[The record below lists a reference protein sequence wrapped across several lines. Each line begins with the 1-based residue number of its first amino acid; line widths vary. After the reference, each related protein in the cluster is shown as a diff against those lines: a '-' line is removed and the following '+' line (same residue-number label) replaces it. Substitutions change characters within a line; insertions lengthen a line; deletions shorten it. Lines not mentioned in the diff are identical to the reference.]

1 MSLQAHSDTQGNTSP
16 GDCWKWVPRSRSPNR
31 FGKRLSTSPF
41 NFDNPAALA
50 RTLEGADT
58 LFNTYWIRFAHG
70 GINHDTAVEN
80 LMTLISAAEDA
91 GVRRIVHL
99 SITNAALDSSLPC
112 FRGKARVEDAI
123 CQSSM
128 SHAILRPTVIFGRE
142 DILQNNIAWM
152 LRKFPFHP
160 IFGDGDYQVQPIFVG
175 DLAALAVD
183 LGQNRENVALDA
195 VGPEV
200 YTYREKVSL
209 ILEKIGANSWL
220 IRVNPE
226 LALIVSRIM
235 DVILRDVLLTREEV
249 DGLMSDLMVF
259 KSGERA
265 PG

>member
-1 MSLQAHSDTQGNTSP
+1 
-16 GDCWKWVPRSRSPNR
+16 
-31 FGKRLSTSPF
+31 
-41 NFDNPAALA
+41 
-50 RTLEGADT
+50 
-58 LFNTYWIRFAHG
+58 
-70 GINHDTAVEN
+70 
-80 LMTLISAAEDA
+80 
-91 GVRRIVHL
+91 
-99 SITNAALDSSLPC
+99 
-112 FRGKARVEDAI
+112 
-123 CQSSM
+123 M

-142 DILQNNIAWM
+142 DILRNNIAWM

-160 IFGDGDYQVQPIFVG
+160 IFGDGDYQAQPIFVG
-175 DLAALAVD
+175 DLAALAVK

-209 ILEKIGANSWL
+209 ILGKIGANSRL

-235 DVILRDVLLTREEV
+235 DVILRDVLLTRDEV

-259 KSGERA
+259 KSGELA